1 MPLLKR
7 KPCFGRPERWLRGML
22 ETKSYRQSA
31 DTIGYSR
38 TRCDQCQLKSPD
50 TFAACASLAT
60 ERIDTAPA
68 IKRAVD
74 EWADTAEHR
83 KDDRDPDPYKD
94 AFGGRWERVLRVI
107 RQHNGWT
114 NTNDDVAA
122 GAERAKQDEAKD
134 RKNGSRREAR
144 REHRERFKDAM
155 VNAPS
160 FRLALNSDA
169 AYRRKCLDDARRA
182 NGAERWLAKLPDES
196 CAFIMDVWKERE
208 VLLALGEKPT
218 AKAIATRLA
227 GESDKTFA
235 TLTRR
240 VGEAIKRIGKLE
252 DAPDKGVP
260 IWTNRRRAGG

>member
-1 MPLLKR
+1 MTPFKYGSEVRRFGSRNPFIYYSGKPFNLSHEENIDWSDVCTDGVGNVSAMPLLKR

-22 ETKSYRQSA
+22 ETSSYRQSA

-74 EWADTAEHR
+74 EWVDTAEHR

-160 FRLALNSDA
+160 FRLT
-169 AYRRKCLDDARRA
+169 
-182 NGAERWLAKLPDES
+182 PDQRQ
-196 CAFIMDVWKERE
+196 AV
-208 VLLALGEKPT
+208 
-218 AKAIATRLA
+218 LA
-227 GESDKTFA
+227 GRAAGLSLG
-235 TLTRR
+235 TLAAQYGVSRA
-240 VGEAIKRIGKLE
+240 AIQRIEKRG
-252 DAPDKGVP
+252 
-260 IWTNRRRAGG
+260 